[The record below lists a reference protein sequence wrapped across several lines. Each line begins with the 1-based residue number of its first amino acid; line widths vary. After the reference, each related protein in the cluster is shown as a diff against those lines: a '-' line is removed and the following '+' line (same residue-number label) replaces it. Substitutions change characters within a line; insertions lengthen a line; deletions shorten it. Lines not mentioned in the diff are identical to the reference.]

1 MENNTEKNPGKTL
14 EKAMEKDLGKAFS
27 LMKILLVK
35 NILRLDI
42 FDIEMNLLKKNNNLL
57 NILLSGQARPAG
69 IPYMRL
75 HS

>member
-57 NILLSGQARPAG
+57 NILY
-69 IPYMRL
+69 IV
-75 HS
+75 